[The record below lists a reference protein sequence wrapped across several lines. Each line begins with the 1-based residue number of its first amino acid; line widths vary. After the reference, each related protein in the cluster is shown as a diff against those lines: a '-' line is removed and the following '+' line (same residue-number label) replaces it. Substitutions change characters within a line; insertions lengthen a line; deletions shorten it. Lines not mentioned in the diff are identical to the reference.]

1 MNAVKILG
9 ATTLVGLATLSHAD
23 DKTTDPMGYLSWGT
37 SVITTA
43 TSMLCAPANEKLQY
57 AKDDA
62 ITFIG
67 SDGTIRGALLEQAV
81 HEYHASYPAP
91 HMNDRALA
99 LAIVTAY

>member
-1 MNAVKILG
+1 MNSIKILG
-9 ATTLVGLATLSHAD
+9 VAALTSFSAACHAD
-23 DKTTDPMGYLSWGT
+23 DKTTDPMAYLSWGT

-43 TSMLCAPANEKLQY
+43 TSMLGAPANEKLQY

-67 SDGTIRGALLEQAV
+67 SDGGIRGARLEQAV
-81 HEYHASYPAP
+81 QQYHATYPAP